1 MLETAIPLNVSW
13 GNIEEVRK
21 TCPEKEETMVVQ
33 QKMIVVFTV
42 FAIINLCLAKPR
54 WVWLSDESTVEKET
68 FQNGDESN
76 VEKETLQDSNE
87 KKDKF
92 RTATCIHADKR
103 MCGRP

>member
-1 MLETAIPLNVSW
+1 
-13 GNIEEVRK
+13 
-21 TCPEKEETMVVQ
+21 MVIQ

-54 WVWLSDESTVEKET
+54 WVWLSDESTVQKET

-87 KKDKF
+87 KKAKIGA
-92 RTATCIHADKR
+92 TACDYADKKQ
-103 MCGRP
+103 CGRG